1 MNDWRIDDRGRRV
14 FAVLPIMRSVDQCA
28 ERALRGKAGL
38 FARLEAHGVSDRQTA
53 RIIGG
58 SAQGF
63 GKWRRRG
70 RWPGY
75 NRVAQAF
82 ALVAD
87 LDAGTV
93 RPRKVFDV
101 EAGRY
106 AGAGEDFAA
115 LTGELDERGFRPGQ
129 ISGQARIEPR
139 TLAKV
144 RLGHVPPYATGRRLL
159 RYVEMARAGDVAPE
173 PARGLSNLRTPRVQV
188 REPRSVYTGLDVG
201 AFLAELD
208 ARAAKREEEEGFLWR
223 R

>member
-38 FARLEAHGVSDRQTA
+38 FARLEGHRVSDRQAA
-53 RIIGG
+53 RIIRM
-58 SAQGF
+58 SAPSF
-63 GKWRRRG
+63 GAWRCRG
-70 RWPGY
+70 RWPDC

-101 EAGRY
+101 EAGSY
-106 AGAGEDFAA
+106 ASAGADFAA
-115 LTGELDERGFRPGQ
+115 LLAEGLAELDERGFRSGQ
-129 ISGQARIEPR
+129 MSGQARIEPR
-139 TLAKV
+139 MLAKV

-159 RYVEMARAGDVAPE
+159 RYVEMVRAGDVAPE
-173 PARGLSNLRTPRVQV
+173 PARERPVCK
-188 REPRSVYTGLDVG
+188 PP
-201 AFLAELD
+201 LAPGMGHNPYAVLAGG
-208 ARAAKREEEEGFLWR
+208 ARAG
-223 R
+223 